1 MSLMDNMV
9 VDPIKNAYDDLVNA
23 ATAVLEAKQSC
34 KGQNTAA
41 PEVDAALEK
50 FRERWD
56 VFQCVCDGAQELVEC
71 VRSSMGSNASLID
84 ESGQNVAGRLEH
96 VLSAGP
102 SDLQTGLAQTDEQ
115 TAKD

>member
-34 KGQNTAA
+34 KGQKTTA
-41 PEVDAALEK
+41 EVDAALEK

-56 VFQCVCDGAQELVEC
+56 SFQCVCDGAQEFLEC

-84 ESGQNVAGRLEH
+84 ESGHNVAGRLEH

-102 SDLQTGLAQTDEQ
+102 AASQTGLVQTDNEQ

>member
-1 MSLMDNMV
+1 MSLMDNMM

-34 KGQNTAA
+34 KGQKTAA
-41 PEVDAALEK
+41 EVDAALEK

-56 VFQCVCDGAQELVEC
+56 FFQYVCDGAQEFVEC
-71 VRSSMGSNASLID
+71 VRSSMGCNPSLID
-84 ESGQNVAGRLEH
+84 DSGYNVAGKLEH
-96 VLSAGP
+96 VLSAGM
-102 SDLQTGLAQTDEQ
+102 SAFQTSLVETDEQ